1 MKCTPFL
8 KLTVMDWNPIAAVGS
23 GIIGA
28 VSGAIQN
35 NANRHFEAEQ
45 SALQRDWNERMM
57 DKQNAWNLEQWSREI
72 EYNSP
77 AAQVQRMRDAGLNP
91 LYYGLDGNGVTSAPS
106 SAQALGYER
115 ASLPNQVNPFAM
127 GLDAAAKVAQI
138 SNIQA
143 NTAKTNNE
151 NLTETQRRENMLTE
165 NLKLSQE
172 LKNLAAQQGLTE
184 AQTKQVN
191 KALEWVDRMNEAI
204 LSEKQASAALNE
216 SQKKRIYTLLEGEK
230 ILQSKTMQDFEE
242 RWKKISAE
250 IKLMSQQTKLSQ
262 QDIENYALN
271 HMQNGFMG
279 TGLSFPNFIRALKEG
294 LSNRGPSQDKPV
306 ESPEG
311 VNTGGENLYFS
322 HGLPIQ

>member
-57 DKQNAWNLEQWSREI
+57 DKQNAWNLEQWSREM

-216 SQKKRIYTLLEGEK
+216 SQKNRIDSLLEGEK
-230 ILQSKTMQDFEE
+230 IL
-242 RWKKISAE
+242 
-250 IKLMSQQTKLSQ
+250 
-262 QDIENYALN
+262 
-271 HMQNGFMG
+271 
-279 TGLSFPNFIRALKEG
+279 
-294 LSNRGPSQDKPV
+294 
-306 ESPEG
+306 
-311 VNTGGENLYFS
+311 
-322 HGLPIQ
+322 